1 MQYVFRP
8 KRRVKGKL
16 RVGRTYSG
24 RFRLAGDLK
33 TTTEPLGVSDKQ
45 VAEEKLRRIVRDAER
60 EREGLI
66 LPKEHRDAGKRPMEE
81 YADEYV
87 ESRHGLGCDEK
98 YVRELGRK
106 LIRLMQDCGWRTLR
120 DITPHSFEAW
130 RARVREAEELSPKTL
145 NEYRSAIFGL
155 CH

>member
-1 MQYVFRP
+1 
-8 KRRVKGKL
+8 
-16 RVGRTYSG
+16 
-24 RFRLAGDLK
+24 
-33 TTTEPLGVSDKQ
+33 
-45 VAEEKLRRIVRDAER
+45 
-60 EREGLI
+60 
-66 LPKEHRDAGKRPMEE
+66 MEE